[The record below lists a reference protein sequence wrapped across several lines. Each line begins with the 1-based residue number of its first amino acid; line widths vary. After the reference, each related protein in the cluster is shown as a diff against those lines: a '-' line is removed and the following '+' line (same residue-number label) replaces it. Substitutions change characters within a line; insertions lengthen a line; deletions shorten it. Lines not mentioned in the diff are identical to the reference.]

1 MAKHSEP
8 IQLVWGVNEVRVS
21 TFFYAVDLNE
31 KK

>member
-8 IQLVWGVNEVRVS
+8 IQLVWGVNEARVS

-31 KK
+31 KG